1 MSFSIVHTADLH
13 LDRNFS
19 FLSDDKLYIRKE
31 DLLNAFH
38 QIVDFVLENKVDA
51 LLISGD
57 TFDKVL
63 PRNPAK
69 VDLIQKIREIKEV
82 GTKVF
87 VIGGNHD
94 VPKGSKQGTM
104 PVEIL
109 SAAGLAYVFKGY
121 DAEKVNFKTIEKNN
135 EKLNIHGMN
144 FNPFLPSETAIS
156 PKINFQE
163 GYNVLM
169 MHGALEGINP
179 IEKEYKLDNPIKSSF
194 VEQSNL
200 DYLALG
206 HYHNF
211 AERDYDGTVA
221 CYSGSSEKMTFNE
234 ENDKK
239 CFVHLQ
245 IDNSGVDYEK
255 IPLKTRSLE
264 TLNIPIDDF
273 VEDIDQII
281 INQLLINANPEL
293 ILRLKLK
300 GNVRFDTYKTLH
312 KTKLYDDYINN
323 YFWFSIVENELEL
336 DNEELN
342 KLGKLE
348 NNPYNLF
355 KDRMNEKIEIR
366 TGLEK
371 EKYKKALELGL
382 NVLSQVN
389 EEY

>member
-1 MSFSIVHTADLH
+1 MSFSVVHTADLH

-19 FLSDDKLYIRKE
+19 YLSDDKAYARKE

-69 VDLIQKIREIKEV
+69 VDFVQKIREIKEN
-82 GTKVF
+82 GTNIF
-87 VIGGNHD
+87 IIGGNHD
-94 VPKGSKQGTM
+94 VPKGSKHGIM
-104 PVEIL
+104 AVEIL
-109 SAAGLAYVFKGY
+109 SAAGLANVFGGC
-121 DAEKVNFKTIEKNN
+121 DAENVSFKTIVKNN
-135 EKLNIHGMN
+135 EKLNIHGLS
-144 FNPFLPSETAIS
+144 FNPFLLPETVIT

-169 MHGALEGINP
+169 IHGDLEGINSN
-179 IEKEYKLDNPIKSSF
+179 EKENMFDNPIKSSF
-194 VEQSNL
+194 VEQANL

-211 AERDYDGTVA
+211 AEKEYDGTIA

-239 CFVHLQ
+239 CFVHLE

-255 IPLKTRSLE
+255 IPLKIRDIK
-264 TLNIPIDDF
+264 TLNVQVDDSI
-273 VEDIDQII
+273 ENIDQMIK
-281 INQLLINANPEL
+281 NKVSFNNFNPEL
-293 ILRLKLK
+293 ILRLKLR
-300 GNVRFDTYKTLH
+300 GNIRYDTYNTLH
-312 KTKLYDDYINN
+312 KAKLYDEYIKN
-323 YFWFSIVENELEL
+323 YFWFIIEDELEL
-336 DNEELN
+336 DNDELN
-342 KLGKLE
+342 KLDKLD
-348 NNPYNLF
+348 NNPYTLF
-355 KDRMNEKIEIR
+355 ESRMNEKIEKLY
-366 TGLEK
+366 GSDK
-371 EKYKKALELGL
+371 EKHEKALELGL

-389 EEY
+389 EEN